1 MDNSIYGIEC
11 IETDK
16 DDLLDEIM
24 KAIEKFSEI
33 PDAPCRPS
41 KLLLTSKELFLFKF
55 ESILNDIA
63 SNFKLT
69 KREYKKY
76 KKLTSKLMF
85 LMLDFRKKEKTN
97 G

>member
-24 KAIEKFSEI
+24 KAIEKLKEI
-33 PDAPCRPS
+33 PEAPCRPS
-41 KLLLTSKELFLFKF
+41 KLLLTSKELFLLKF
-55 ESILNDIA
+55 ESTLYDIA

-69 KREYKKY
+69 KKEYKKY
-76 KKLTSKLMF
+76 KKLTNKLMF
-85 LMLDFRKKEKTN
+85 LMLDFRKKVEN
-97 G
+97 E